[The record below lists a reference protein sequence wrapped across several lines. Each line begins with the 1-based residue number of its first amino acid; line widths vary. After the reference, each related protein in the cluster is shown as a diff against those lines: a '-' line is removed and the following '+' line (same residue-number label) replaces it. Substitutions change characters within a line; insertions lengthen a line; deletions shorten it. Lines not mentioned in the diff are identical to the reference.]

1 MFKIVFEGRLRPAFE
16 FLHTFHSPMLNW
28 IVIGIGDISIR
39 RVIPAIQAEPRSRLY
54 GLVTRDPAKATPY
67 NTQTWATLDEALSD
81 TAVEAVYVATPVFL
95 HAPQTIQSLRAGK
108 HVLCEKPMAMN
119 ETEARSMVQ
128 IAEESGRTFGVA
140 YYRRMYPKVQRAKQL
155 LAIGAIGQPVVA
167 ELTSHAWFDGRTFD
181 GNESHRSW
189 LIDPTKA
196 GGGPLFDV
204 ASHRIDVLNFLFG
217 QPGRVTA
224 QLSNAVHHYAVEDN
238 ATVMIEYPGGMRGIV
253 DVRWH
258 SKVSRD
264 ECRIRGTE
272 GEMDLSPLNGPEL
285 IYPGGRENL
294 PPHANLHYPMIE
306 NFVDAVLGKAPLL
319 ASGASSFW
327 TDWVTERARKDK
339 T

>member
-1 MFKIVFEGRLRPAFE
+1 
-16 FLHTFHSPMLNW
+16 MLNW

-54 GLVTRDPAKATPY
+54 GLVTRDPAKAVPY
-67 NTQTWATLDEALSD
+67 NTQAWTTLDEALSD
-81 TAVEAVYVATPVFL
+81 PAVQAVYVSTPVFL

-119 ETEARSMVQ
+119 EAEARLMVQ
-128 IAEESGRTFGVA
+128 TAEETGRTFGVA

-155 LAIGAIGQPVVA
+155 LAAGAIGQPVLA
-167 ELTSHAWFDGRTFD
+167 ELTCHGWFDE
-181 GNESHRSW
+181 NESHRNW
-189 LIDPTKA
+189 LIDPGQA
-196 GGGPLFDV
+196 GGGPLYDV

-217 QPGRVTA
+217 QPGRVTG

-238 ATVMIEYPGGMRGIV
+238 ATVMIEYPGGERGIV

-258 SKVSRD
+258 SKVARD
-264 ECRIRGTE
+264 ECRIRGTD
-272 GEMDLSPLNGPEL
+272 GEMELSPLNGPEL

-306 NFVDAVLGKAPLL
+306 NFVDAVLGEAGLV

-327 TDWVTERARKDK
+327 TDWVTERARKADS
-339 T
+339 

>member
-1 MFKIVFEGRLRPAFE
+1 
-16 FLHTFHSPMLNW
+16 MLNW

-39 RVIPAIQAEPRSRLY
+39 RVIPAIQAEPRSRLH
-54 GLVTRDPAKATPY
+54 GLVTRDPAKAAPY
-67 NTQTWATLDEALSD
+67 NTRAWTTLDEALSD
-81 TAVEAVYVATPVFL
+81 PEVHAVYVATPVFL

-119 ETEARSMVQ
+119 EAEARSMLQ

-140 YYRRMYPKVQRAKQL
+140 YYRRMYPKVQRAKEL
-155 LAIGAIGQPVVA
+155 LDAGAIGQPVVA
-167 ELTSHAWFDGRTFD
+167 ELTCHGWFDGKKP
-181 GNESHRSW
+181 GENESDRNW
-189 LIDPTKA
+189 LIDPALA

-217 QPGRVTA
+217 RPGRVTG
-224 QLSNAVHHYAVEDN
+224 QFSNAVHHYAVEDN
-238 ATVMIEYPGGMRGIV
+238 ATVLIEYPGGLRGIV

-272 GEMDLSPLNGPEL
+272 GEMNLSPLNGPEL

-294 PPHANLHYPMIE
+294 PPHANLHYPMVE

-327 TDWVTERARKDK
+327 TDWITERARRTDGAV
-339 T
+339 

>member
-1 MFKIVFEGRLRPAFE
+1 
-16 FLHTFHSPMLNW
+16 MLNW

-39 RVIPAIQAEPRSRLY
+39 RVIPAILAEPRSRLY
-54 GLVTRDPAKATPY
+54 GLVTRDPAKAAPY
-67 NTQTWATLDEALSD
+67 NTRAWATLDEALSD
-81 TAVEAVYVATPVFL
+81 PEVHAIYVATPVFL
-95 HAPQTIQSLRAGK
+95 HAPETIQSLRAGK

-119 ETEARSMVQ
+119 EDEARSMVQ
-128 IAEESGRTFGVA
+128 AAEESGRTFGVA
-140 YYRRMYPKVQRAKQL
+140 YYRRMYPKVQRAKEL
-155 LAIGAIGQPVVA
+155 LAAGAIGKPVLA
-167 ELTSHAWFDGRTFD
+167 ELTCHGWFDE
-181 GNESHRSW
+181 NESHRNW
-189 LIDPTKA
+189 LVDPALA

-217 QPGRVTA
+217 EPGRVTG
-224 QLSNAVHHYAVEDN
+224 QLSNAVHHYKVEDN
-238 ATVMIEYPGGMRGIV
+238 ATVLIEYAGAVRGVV

-258 SKVSRD
+258 SEVSRD

-272 GEMDLSPLNGPEL
+272 GEMELSPLNGPEL